1 MSARAGF
8 TLLEIIVAIGAVAI
22 VTVGLAALFQSIG
35 RTVSVGKKLNLSNT
49 YAVLLEQQMRRDIAS
64 MTRDGFLVIRQQA
77 AMGGAGGLA
86 NGNPGSRVQIPV
98 KVWGE
103 DPYPRPRRTDELMF
117 FARGDFRSQRP
128 AINSRVTV
136 TSDTARIY
144 YGHGVRGRADG
155 GLLYETPE
163 VDTEFYPGTN
173 EAFLLGIDD
182 ARNRDRF
189 ASSWTLLRHVT
200 LLVPGNAP
208 KRVIP
213 KQGWA
218 ALGLNVNDDKL
229 LDSDWQ
235 IGFQPAASSIFYP
248 VARKYE
254 ATSTAPDMLRKPKA
268 NNGATGPMFASGII
282 DIASTDLNE
291 VRNWVVDLRQ
301 DPKDIKQ
308 PSDVFDSAKTGP
320 QLVDRLDGK
329 FESKAAAPYGDLKY
343 MQQWMLAAMPTAS
356 DPLASTSL
364 SGVSNEIGQRIRYED
379 IGPAL
384 LTSLR
389 DATVDTDG
397 VVQAKGTSPLAL
409 TYRRADQLM
418 LSAFRFLPRC
428 TEFTV
433 EWSFGQ
439 SDKSGANQGET
450 IWYGSRANTTP
461 LPSDPETNL
470 AAWTENIQFT
480 QYNESDN
487 TLVYEPWKGL
497 KTSLTEAKDH
507 KIPAGLFYVNPANG
521 NPGRGVDTD
530 PQTMVFGYVDPSYVN
545 PTSKP
550 NEPDNFP
557 ATLPCPWPKLLRIT
571 ATLADSTDPSQSET
585 FQFVFE
591 LPGNGNP

>member
-77 AMGGAGGLA
+77 AMGAASGTT

-98 KVWGE
+98 KVWAE

-117 FARGDFRSQRP
+117 FAHGDFRSQRP

-144 YGHGVRGRADG
+144 YGHGVRGRADAG
-155 GLLYETPE
+155 TFYTEPE
-163 VDTEFYPGTN
+163 LDTEFYPGTN
-173 EAFLLGIDD
+173 DSFLLGIED
-182 ARNRDRF
+182 ARNRDRY

-213 KQGWA
+213 KQGWS
-218 ALGLNVNDDKL
+218 ALGLNANDEEL

-248 VARKYE
+248 IARQFE
-254 ATSTAPDMLRKPKA
+254 ASTAAVKTLRKPNG
-268 NNGATGPMFASGII
+268 NNGAKGPTFASGLV
-282 DIASTDLNE
+282 DIATTDLNE
-291 VRNWVVDLRQ
+291 LRSWVVDLRR
-301 DPKDIKQ
+301 DPKDVKQ
-308 PSDVFDSAKTGP
+308 ASDVFDPAKTGA

-329 FESKAAAPYGDLKY
+329 FKSEATAPYGDLKY

-356 DPLASTSL
+356 DPREATSL

-384 LTSLR
+384 LESLR
-389 DATVDTDG
+389 DATVDANG
-397 VVQAKGTSPLAL
+397 VPLSKGTSAL
-409 TYRRADQLM
+409 ELNYRRADQLM

-439 SDKSGANQGET
+439 SDKTGTNQGET
-450 IWYGSRANTTP
+450 IWYGSRANATP

-470 AAWTENIQFT
+470 TAWNDEIKFTRYDEN
-480 QYNESDN
+480 DPK
-487 TLVYEPWKGL
+487 LVYEPWKGL
-497 KTSLTEAKDH
+497 KSSLSEAKDH
-507 KIPAGLFYVNPANG
+507 KIPAGLIYANPTG
-521 NPGRGVDTD
+521 SGTD
-530 PQTMVFGYVDPSYVN
+530 EYPQTLVFGYVDPSYVN
-545 PTSKP
+545 TTAKP
-550 NEPDNFP
+550 NEPENFP

-591 LPGNGNP
+591 LPGSGNP